1 MPPLLLLGLAWLAG
15 LALARL
21 PEPRLGLLWLAVAA
35 PLALLFRRRLP
46 LAWPLALAALSVAA
60 LGLWRGWP
68 APVEAPPALPSGIA
82 AVRGTVASWPRAGQR
97 ETRATLTVDQVEVGG
112 AWRPLA
118 ASLAARLPLF
128 PAVELGDRVEVRG
141 PARGLAAL
149 DDRRAADGL
158 RRQGL
163 AGEVSGRR
171 VTVLAA
177 TAAVPTA
184 RREPVVAAVAR
195 VLDRALP
202 IPVAGLAAGLLLGE
216 RGGLPAELRAA
227 FAATGTAHLL
237 VVSGWNMTLV
247 VAAVGWLGA
256 RLRLRHHPVG
266 LPPALLAIAG
276 YTWLVGA
283 EPPVVRAALM
293 GGLAATALA
302 LGRRA
307 DPLVALVGAAAVM
320 AGAEPGLLGDLGF
333 QLSFLA
339 TLGLLLAL
347 PPLAPRLAALP
358 LPARLAAEPLAATVA
373 AQLAVEP
380 LLAHTF
386 GRISPLAPLVNVLV
400 APWVPLVMAGAA
412 SVALLGLVAAAL
424 GQPGVPLLSELAGGL
439 TTLAAT
445 PLLAVVE
452 AGARLPFASVSLP
465 APPLS
470 VTLALYGLL
479 ALLGLPLLTPAP
491 AATVRQVWQ
500 AGRAALPALGLAGL
514 ALGAGLVWLA
524 LVG

>member
-21 PEPRLGLLWLAVAA
+21 PEPRLGLFWLAVAA
-35 PLALLFRRRLP
+35 PLALLYRRRLP
-46 LAWPLALAALSVAA
+46 LPWPLALAAVGVAA

-68 APVEAPPALPSGIA
+68 APVEPPPALPPGIA
-82 AVRGTVASWPRAGQR
+82 AVRGTVASWPRAGEH
-97 ETRATLTVDQVEVGG
+97 ETRATLLVDQVETGG

-128 PAVELGDRVEVRG
+128 PAVEVGDRIEVRG
-141 PARGLAAL
+141 AARGLAAL
-149 DDRRAADGL
+149 DDQRAADWL

-163 AGEVSGRR
+163 AGEVTGRQ
-171 VTVLAA
+171 VMVLA
-177 TAAVPTA
+177 TPAALPGA
-184 RREPVVAAVAR
+184 RREPAVAAVMA

-216 RGGLPAELRAA
+216 RSGLPAELRAA
-227 FAATGTAHLL
+227 FVATGTSHLL

-247 VAAVGWLGA
+247 VAAVGALGA

-266 LPPALLAIAG
+266 LPLALLTIAG

-283 EPPVVRAALM
+283 EPSVVRAAAM
-293 GGLAATALA
+293 GSLAVTALA

-307 DPLVALVGAAAVM
+307 DPLVALVCAAAVM
-320 AGAEPGLLGDLGF
+320 AGAAPGLLGDLSF

-373 AQLAVEP
+373 AQLAVTP

-386 GRISPLAPLVNVLV
+386 GRVSPLAPLINVLV

-412 SVALLGLVAAAL
+412 GVALLGLSAAAL
-424 GQPGVPLLSELAGGL
+424 GQPGILLLSELMAVL
-439 TTLAAT
+439 TALAAA
-445 PLLAVVE
+445 PLLAAVE
-452 AGARLPFASVSLP
+452 AGARLPWASVRLP
-465 APPLS
+465 APSLP

-479 ALLGLPLLTPAP
+479 ALLSLPLLTPAP

-500 AGRAALPALGLAGL
+500 AGRVALPALGLAGL
-514 ALGAGLVWLA
+514 ALGAGLIWLA
-524 LVG
+524 LLW